1 MRNNKLTKALQKLG
15 ISETAI
21 QIYGLLLDQPQIS
34 ITELCTQTGQY
45 RAKIYEALEEL
56 KVIDL
61 VERENDFKRQIR
73 VSSPT
78 TVFTLLKQ
86 KQYEINR
93 SVVDF
98 QEELPYILANYFD
111 QKTALDVKVFDG
123 ENKFTYL
130 LTTILDECIDGIEMV
145 SFNENNDIYN
155 IIDAK
160 YFFDV
165 WVEKR
170 IAKKIFNRILLHPK
184 NIFINSQQPL
194 DQTKFRETKILPNS
208 NSDQGC
214 YWIIDSKIIFWDTV
228 TPKAILIENKV
239 LACVMKFGFELIW
252 KSVNS

>member
-1 MRNNKLTKALQKLG
+1 MKNNKLNIALQKLG
-15 ISETAI
+15 
-21 QIYGLLLDQPQIS
+21 LDKLSIALYEILIDNSNLS

-56 KVIDL
+56 KKFGL
-61 VERENDFKRQIR
+61 VERENDFKRQLK

-78 TVFTLLKQ
+78 LVFTLLKQ

-93 SVVDF
+93 SVVDL
-98 QEELPYILANYFD
+98 QDELPYILANYFN
-111 QKTALDVKVFDG
+111 QKNALDVKIFDG

-130 LTTILDECIDGIEMV
+130 LTTILDECPEGTEMI

-170 IAKKIFNRILLHPK
+170 ISKKIFNRIFLHPK
-184 NIFINSQQPL
+184 NSFINSQQPL
-194 DQTKFRETKILPNS
+194 DQVKFRQTKILPNS
-208 NSDQGC
+208 QTDQGC
-214 YWIIDSKIIFWDTV
+214 YWIIGSKIIFWDTV

-239 LACVMKFGFELIW
+239 LSEVLKTNFYQAWERID
-252 KSVNS
+252 

>member
-1 MRNNKLTKALQKLG
+1 MKNNKLNLALQKLG
-15 ISETAI
+15 LDKLSISLYEI
-21 QIYGLLLDQPQIS
+21 LIDNPNCS
-34 ITELCTQTGQY
+34 VTELCTQTGQY

-56 KVIDL
+56 KTFGL
-61 VERENDFKRQIR
+61 VERENDFKRQIK

-93 SVVDF
+93 SVVDL

-111 QKTALDVKVFDG
+111 QKSALGVKVFDG

-130 LTTILDECIDGIEMV
+130 LTTILDECVDGTEMI

-155 IIDAK
+155 IIDSK

-170 IAKKIFNRILLHPK
+170 VAKKIFNRILLHPK
-184 NIFINSQQPL
+184 NSFTNSQQPL
-194 DQTKFRETKILPNS
+194 DQVKYRSTKILS
-208 NSDQGC
+208 SSLSDQGC
-214 YWIIDSKIIFWDTV
+214 YWIVGSKIIFWDTV

-239 LACVMKFGFELIW
+239 LAEVMKSGFELVWSSI
-252 KSVNS
+252 

>member
-1 MRNNKLTKALQKLG
+1 MKNNKLNLALQKLG
-15 ISETAI
+15 LDKLSISLYEI
-21 QIYGLLLDQPQIS
+21 LIDNPNLS

-56 KVIDL
+56 KKFGL
-61 VERENDFKRQIR
+61 VGRENDYKRQIK

-93 SVVDF
+93 SVVDL
-98 QEELPYILANYFD
+98 QAELPYILANYFD

-130 LTTILDECIDGIEMV
+130 LTTVLDECPDGVEMV
-145 SFNENNDIYN
+145 SFNENNDIYD
-155 IIDAK
+155 IIDSK

-170 IAKKIFNRILLHPK
+170 ITKKIFNRILLHPK
-184 NIFINSQQPL
+184 NSFTNSQQPL
-194 DQTKFRETKILPNS
+194 DQVKFRSTKVLS
-208 NSDQGC
+208 SSLSDQGC
-214 YWIIDSKIIFWDTV
+214 YWIIGSKIIFWDTV

-239 LACVMKFGFELIW
+239 LASVLNSGFDLVWNNI
-252 KSVNS
+252 